1 MNGLLSVVVRVV
13 QVRRMRVGVP
23 HGLMAVHVAVCALG
37 HGVMQMVMVAI
48 VMGVGMLM
56 QQGIVLMFVGM

>member
-1 MNGLLSVVVRVV
+1 MTGPLSVVVCVM

-23 HGLMAVHVAVCALG
+23 HGLMAVHVAVRALG
-37 HGVMQMVMVAI
+37 HGVMLMVVVAI